1 MACLVDPLGA
11 GVSISIMVSSND
23 QRSVSSL
30 YDWLCGEDELRGQ
43 VSLTRGTPR
52 PDEMGALANIITV
65 AIGSGG
71 AATVLIGSLTTWV
84 TQRRNAEVTLK
95 ITSRAGR
102 VVEINARGA
111 ADVVALIKSAV
122 DGVNELK

>member
-1 MACLVDPLGA
+1 VN
-11 GVSISIMVSSND
+11 ISITVSSKD

-43 VSLTRGTPR
+43 VSLTRGNPR
-52 PDEMGALANIITV
+52 PDEMGDLANIITV

-71 AATVLIGSLTTWV
+71 AATVLIGSLTTWI
-84 TQRRNAEVTLK
+84 TQRRNAEITLK

-102 VVEINARGA
+102 PVEINARGT

-122 DGVNELK
+122 DSVNEIK